1 MNIELKAMA
10 CLLVYPRQQLFDE
23 LDEISSSIQN
33 APTLSHKVKENLSK
47 MIEHFS
53 SSSLANLQGIYVST
67 FDLGKKASLN
77 LFEHLHGDS
86 RGRGSAMLN
95 LLRLYEDH
103 GLKFESNE
111 LPDFLPAILEF
122 LSGLKFADA
131 QMWLTSAAP
140 LIQSINSELKLMNSP
155 WLPVTEA
162 LLSIAN
168 VKPEK
173 AELTQDD
180 LTPTL
185 DAEWQDQPVTFG
197 GGANPVEQPIR
208 FVKK

>member
-67 FDLGKKASLN
+67 F
-77 LFEHLHGDS
+77 
-86 RGRGSAMLN
+86 
-95 LLRLYEDH
+95 
-103 GLKFESNE
+103 
-111 LPDFLPAILEF
+111 
-122 LSGLKFADA
+122 
-131 QMWLTSAAP
+131 
-140 LIQSINSELKLMNSP
+140 
-155 WLPVTEA
+155 A

-197 GGANPVEQPIR
+197 GGANPVEQPSR